1 VKGKKGV
8 WRDWWWLWFGVLGLW
23 VCVGRSGEGEE
34 GGMEGLVV
42 VVVLV
47 LGGPGERSTGQVSI
61 G

>member
-1 VKGKKGV
+1 MSMNGLG
-8 WRDWWWLWFGVLGLW
+8 LGFGVLGLW
-23 VCVGRSGEGEE
+23 VCVGRSGEGGE